1 MNFHELIWVWFGCS
15 ILVGALIMMPYGTR
29 GRCLSSRLIVSAVVI
44 LGIAIAIRWIRL
56 GHGPFI
62 TLFEILLSNLFS
74 LGLIISLVYGRRSEL
89 RITMPVLIPI
99 LLLMSLWLVSIP
111 FDDSHL
117 PATYNTPWLWAHLLT
132 GKIFLAMVFIAV
144 GIAGVI
150 LLKSWSVTN
159 RFFSSLSV
167 TELHARIWSW
177 LILAFIFHS
186 MMLISG
192 AVWAQDAW
200 GRYWDWD
207 PLETSAF
214 LTWLSLV
221 LVLHSRISWRVT
233 PVITSVLVIIV
244 FSLAFLTFFGIPFIS
259 QAPHQGAI

>member
-1 MNFHELIWVWFGCS
+1 MNFHELIWVWFGCF
-15 ILVGALIMMPYGTR
+15 ILAGAWLMMPYGKN
-29 GRCLSSRLIVSAVVI
+29 GRCLSSKLIVSAVVI
-44 LGIAIAIRWIRL
+44 LAVVIALRWIRL

-62 TLFEILLSNLFS
+62 TLFEILLSNIFS
-74 LGLIISLVYGRRSEL
+74 LGLIISLIYWRRSEL
-89 RITMPVLIPI
+89 RITMPILLPI
-99 LLLMSLWLVSIP
+99 LLFMSLWLVSIP
-111 FDDSHL
+111 ADDSHL
-117 PATYNTPWLWAHLLT
+117 PATYNTPWLWVHLAT
-132 GKIFLAMVFIAV
+132 GKIFLAMLFIAL

-150 LLKSWSVTN
+150 LFKSWSYTS
-159 RFFSSLSV
+159 RLFSGLSIS
-167 TELHARIWSW
+167 ELHARIWSW
-177 LILAFIFHS
+177 LILAFIFNS

-214 LTWLSLV
+214 MTWLSLA
-221 LVLHSRISWRVT
+221 LILHSRISWRVSAVT
-233 PVITSVLVIIV
+233 TSVLVIIA